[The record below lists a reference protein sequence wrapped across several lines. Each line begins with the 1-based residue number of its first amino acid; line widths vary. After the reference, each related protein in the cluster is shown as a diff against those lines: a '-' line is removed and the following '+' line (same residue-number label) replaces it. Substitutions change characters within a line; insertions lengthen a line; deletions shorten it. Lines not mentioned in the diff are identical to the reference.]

1 MTAVPA
7 LSDAPAIRLIRPTTA
22 LIPAYLDI
30 LAEMHGGPLDGSGI
44 HGEATAPRTEEEA
57 CALIAEQRAAEEPG
71 TVLPEG
77 LVPCSFRW
85 IVPAGTGPEDDQ
97 VTEGR
102 HADPAADEPGAT
114 VTAPPNSPVLGFLA
128 IRHVLNRYLFDLGG
142 HIGYSVRPSQRR
154 RGVAR
159 AALLQGLAESAALG
173 IDPVLVTCAE
183 DNVGSRGVLESA
195 GGAYEEARGGVRRYW
210 FGAGPR
216 PTGPTA

>member
-7 LSDAPAIRLIRPTTA
+7 SPAVPAIRLIRPTTA

-30 LAEMHGGPLDGSGI
+30 LAEMRGGPLDGSGI
-44 HGEATAPRTEEEA
+44 HGEATAPRTEDEA
-57 CALIAEQRAAEEPG
+57 RALIAEQRAAEEPG
-71 TVLPEG
+71 AELPEG

-85 IVPAGTGPEDDQ
+85 IVPAAPVADDGTAAAEGP
-97 VTEGR
+97 TPG
-102 HADPAADEPGAT
+102 EPRAP
-114 VTAPPNSPVLGFLA
+114 VTAPPDGPVLGFLA
-128 IRHVLNRYLFDLGG
+128 IRHVLNQYLFDLGG

-154 RGVAR
+154 RGIAR
-159 AALLQGLAESAALG
+159 AALLQGLAESAERG

-195 GGAYEEARGGVRRYW
+195 GGAFEEARDGVRRYW
-210 FGAGPR
+210 FGNGPR